1 MLYLLSASAA
11 AEAAHACASAAP
23 SPPLRH
29 DMVLDVSVVDRTG
42 KSVVM
47 TISRR
52 LTMKHV
58 KLLLTSGTVPLL
70 GRGLG
75 PGDVTLQINGVVL
88 ADNMKVADLCNAVTL
103 HAYIARAE
111 KADGAYGGASGIIP
125 WLDKADIAVVTMP
138 LGLTFG
144 GDGKKATTLAKKA
157 REALALVGLTVADVL
172 FYARDGGEAAVGN
185 VLREMGK
192 EELEKKAEEERMRG
206 HGTRGRT
213 AAAATATAAAAT
225 LVDADCNAHITADG
239 ASTAVN
245 RNSVDDEKFNRTSGN
260 SVFERMLEACIK
272 HLRSEKLV
280 EHLQYLGLLKPEEC
294 MDVRFES
301 YMLAAAYI
309 WANKGL
315 LMVAIVLSLG
325 LGEDASTSTRDL
337 LLKLRALRDEGASR
351 CYYLLSKPE
360 FLLHTSVLAALNY
373 AVVHASLKWGH
384 TYGGFRFNELGTH
397 VMNLVAKYVA
407 VAIDPK
413 ASGLFDDAY
422 AYAKPLGFEHAVDNL
437 AKNYTKELIEYIIN
451 RYDYVLCLPW
461 SHSFF
466 FDKDRR
472 APYAR
477 ALGRQLWPPAA
488 ASTVARGAGADARP
502 TADDAP
508 SPLSTK
514 ELALVNHV
522 EILGLLRSKPLRDAV
537 DMVALEGEPGGI
549 VAGGELPS
557 ILYEALAK
565 KFCSYKVDNAHS
577 EVMVKILK
585 WVIAEGHT
593 LPGHRDARFGNTAS
607 ENDVSTYLLEHYPD
621 GSPQLEAAR
630 AEARSDVAPK
640 KRPRATREEST
651 SSVEDLVSLLEPS
664 QVAAAAAHGLNSYAA
679 SSVTAVRSL
688 KRGELSAAVHSLV
701 AHLKN
706 LGENAALAEAAT
718 CPSCGAAA
726 VPCRPGTSSSN
737 THDHACV
744 CYACWRK
751 LHATGSNCV
760 VCGEAFSGLEL
771 PGGRF
776 EVCPQL
782 MDLTTGTALGD
793 TTNAGAAAETTTN
806 APATAATKKKA
817 VGMCKCCE
825 KLEIQTPA
833 QGPFATHN
841 AATCPLN
848 PDVGVP
854 KAPGPKKRRA
864 DPSAIP
870 YEVGSCTRA
879 SNTDKTRG
887 PLFRPGEDA
896 VARRA

>member
-1 MLYLLSASAA
+1 
-11 AEAAHACASAAP
+11 
-23 SPPLRH
+23 
-29 DMVLDVSVVDRTG
+29 
-42 KSVVM
+42 M

-88 ADNMKVADLCNAVTL
+88 ADNMKVADLCNA
-103 HAYIARAE
+103 
-111 KADGAYGGASGIIP
+111 
-125 WLDKADIAVVTMP
+125 ADIAVVTMP

-157 REALALVGLTVADVL
+157 REALALVGLTVAGVL
-172 FYARDGGEAAVGN
+172 FYARRRRGG
-185 VLREMGK
+185 
-192 EELEKKAEEERMRG
+192 
-206 HGTRGRT
+206 
-213 AAAATATAAAAT
+213 
-225 LVDADCNAHITADG
+225 ADG

-508 SPLSTK
+508 AALHR

-537 DMVALEGEPGGI
+537 DM
-549 VAGGELPS
+549 
-557 ILYEALAK
+557 
-565 KFCSYKVDNAHS
+565 VDNAHS

-651 SSVEDLVSLLEPS
+651 SSVEDL
-664 QVAAAAAHGLNSYAA
+664 
-679 SSVTAVRSL
+679 
-688 KRGELSAAVHSLV
+688 
-701 AHLKN
+701 
-706 LGENAALAEAAT
+706 
-718 CPSCGAAA
+718 
-726 VPCRPGTSSSN
+726 
-737 THDHACV
+737 
-744 CYACWRK
+744 
-751 LHATGSNCV
+751 
-760 VCGEAFSGLEL
+760 
-771 PGGRF
+771 
-776 EVCPQL
+776 
-782 MDLTTGTALGD
+782 
-793 TTNAGAAAETTTN
+793 
-806 APATAATKKKA
+806 
-817 VGMCKCCE
+817 
-825 KLEIQTPA
+825 
-833 QGPFATHN
+833 
-841 AATCPLN
+841 
-848 PDVGVP
+848 
-854 KAPGPKKRRA
+854 APGPKKRRA

>member
-1 MLYLLSASAA
+1 
-11 AEAAHACASAAP
+11 
-23 SPPLRH
+23 
-29 DMVLDVSVVDRTG
+29 
-42 KSVVM
+42 M

-172 FYARDGGEAAVGN
+172 FYAAAASGGGER
-185 VLREMGK
+185 LREMGK

-225 LVDADCNAHITADG
+225 L
-239 ASTAVN
+239 
-245 RNSVDDEKFNRTSGN
+245 
-260 SVFERMLEACIK
+260 
-272 HLRSEKLV
+272 
-280 EHLQYLGLLKPEEC
+280 
-294 MDVRFES
+294 
-301 YMLAAAYI
+301 
-309 WANKGL
+309 
-315 LMVAIVLSLG
+315 
-325 LGEDASTSTRDL
+325 
-337 LLKLRALRDEGASR
+337 GASR

-384 TYGGFRFNELGTH
+384 TRGFRFNELGTR

-422 AYAKPLGFEHAVDNL
+422 AYAALGFEHAVDNL

-488 ASTVARGAGADARP
+488 AATVARGAGADARP

-585 WVIAEGHT
+585 
-593 LPGHRDARFGNTAS
+593 
-607 ENDVSTYLLEHYPD
+607 
-621 GSPQLEAAR
+621 
-630 AEARSDVAPK
+630 
-640 KRPRATREEST
+640 
-651 SSVEDLVSLLEPS
+651 
-664 QVAAAAAHGLNSYAA
+664 
-679 SSVTAVRSL
+679 
-688 KRGELSAAVHSLV
+688 
-701 AHLKN
+701 
-706 LGENAALAEAAT
+706 
-718 CPSCGAAA
+718 
-726 VPCRPGTSSSN
+726 
-737 THDHACV
+737 
-744 CYACWRK
+744 
-751 LHATGSNCV
+751 
-760 VCGEAFSGLEL
+760 
-771 PGGRF
+771 F

-806 APATAATKKKA
+806 APRRRDEKEGRRDVRA
-817 VGMCKCCE
+817 

-833 QGPFATHN
+833 QGPFARHN

-854 KAPGPKKRRA
+854 KAPGPKKRR
-864 DPSAIP
+864 
-870 YEVGSCTRA
+870 
-879 SNTDKTRG
+879 
-887 PLFRPGEDA
+887 
-896 VARRA
+896 

>member
-1 MLYLLSASAA
+1 M
-11 AEAAHACASAAP
+11 CAS
-23 SPPLRH
+23 SP
-29 DMVLDVSVVDRTG
+29 
-42 KSVVM
+42 
-47 TISRR
+47 
-52 LTMKHV
+52 
-58 KLLLTSGTVPLL
+58 
-70 GRGLG
+70 
-75 PGDVTLQINGVVL
+75 
-88 ADNMKVADLCNAVTL
+88 
-103 HAYIARAE
+103 
-111 KADGAYGGASGIIP
+111 
-125 WLDKADIAVVTMP
+125 
-138 LGLTFG
+138 
-144 GDGKKATTLAKKA
+144 
-157 REALALVGLTVADVL
+157 
-172 FYARDGGEAAVGN
+172 
-185 VLREMGK
+185 
-192 EELEKKAEEERMRG
+192 
-206 HGTRGRT
+206 
-213 AAAATATAAAAT
+213 
-225 LVDADCNAHITADG
+225 
-239 ASTAVN
+239 
-245 RNSVDDEKFNRTSGN
+245 
-260 SVFERMLEACIK
+260 
-272 HLRSEKLV
+272 
-280 EHLQYLGLLKPEEC
+280 
-294 MDVRFES
+294 
-301 YMLAAAYI
+301 MLAAAYI

-325 LGEDASTSTRDL
+325 LGEASTSTRDL
-337 LLKLRALRDEGASR
+337 LLKLRALRDEGSR

-384 TYGGFRFNELGTH
+384 VRGFRFKLGTR

-488 ASTVARGAGADARP
+488 AST
-502 TADDAP
+502 
-508 SPLSTK
+508 
-514 ELALVNHV
+514 
-522 EILGLLRSKPLRDAV
+522 PLRDAV

-651 SSVEDLVSLLEPS
+651 SSVEDLVRGLPAAHGPDDGHRFGRHDERRGGGGDDDER
-664 QVAAAAAHGLNSYAA
+664 AAAAAA
-679 SSVTAVRSL
+679 
-688 KRGELSAAVHSLV
+688 
-701 AHLKN
+701 
-706 LGENAALAEAAT
+706 
-718 CPSCGAAA
+718 
-726 VPCRPGTSSSN
+726 
-737 THDHACV
+737 
-744 CYACWRK
+744 
-751 LHATGSNCV
+751 
-760 VCGEAFSGLEL
+760 
-771 PGGRF
+771 
-776 EVCPQL
+776 
-782 MDLTTGTALGD
+782 
-793 TTNAGAAAETTTN
+793 
-806 APATAATKKKA
+806 KKKA